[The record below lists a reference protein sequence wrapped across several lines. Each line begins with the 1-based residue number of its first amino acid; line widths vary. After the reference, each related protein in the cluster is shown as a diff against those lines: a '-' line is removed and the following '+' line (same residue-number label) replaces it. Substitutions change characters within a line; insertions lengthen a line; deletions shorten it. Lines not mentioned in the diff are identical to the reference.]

1 MLNLYPNPVK
11 DNVMID
17 SEEAILEVSIFDVY
31 GKVVTNLPVASQRQV
46 QVKTENLPSGLYI
59 LRINLAGGEVIA
71 HKFIKN

>member
-1 MLNLYPNPVK
+1 M
-11 DNVMID
+11 
-17 SEEAILEVSIFDVY
+17 EVSIFDVY

-71 HKFIKN
+71 NKFIKN